1 MNYLLRI
8 KQFWNIGRSI
18 SGRYCV
24 DTFSERAPLPRAYFD
39 AVVFNDSLEHFPY
52 PEPPLALAR
61 ELLAESGALVCSVP
75 NVRYI
80 DNLLHLLMDKDWQY
94 RESGIL
100 DRTHLRFFTKRS
112 LIRTLGE
119 AGFEVRRI
127 EGINRRAVGLEAQH
141 AAFPDRSLARGYG
154 LPKIRRRCDTQRTLT
169 LPLQVRPPVATSNS
183 PTCGRVKLL
192 HPRRRDEATLLG

>member
-1 MNYLLRI
+1 MPDYYHQTRPEMLDFIPMDAQRVLDVGCGSGEFGALLKEHRRDI
-8 KQFWNIGRSI
+8 EVWGVEPVESVAAEARGKLDHVV
-18 SGRYCV
+18 V
-24 DTFSERAPLPRAYFD
+24 DSFTERTPLPRAYFD

-112 LIRTLGE
+112 LVRTLGE

-127 EGINRRAVGLEAQH
+127 EGINRRLGWAGSA
-141 AAFPDRSLARGYG
+141 
-154 LPKIRRRCDTQRTLT
+154 RRCF
-169 LPLQVRPPVATSNS
+169 S
-183 PTCGRVKLL
+183 
-192 HPRRRDEATLLG
+192 